1 MCITRLS
8 FDCWRRS
15 SGCCYSMSDSS
26 PYPCYW
32 RFARNERFRSL
43 YPVDIDLRLYA
54 RSRSYLSRTAYITR
68 ISRLGKH
75 GEKRRSSH
83 LFRHCI
89 RYLYGSRNSGLRDR
103 TLWSKGYIL
112 LLNIHAAWNVPLPSR
127 SKESCHRERM
137 SGKSQTLLLSEWKA
151 YW

>member
-1 MCITRLS
+1 
-8 FDCWRRS
+8 
-15 SGCCYSMSDSS
+15 MSDSS

-54 RSRSYLSRTAYITR
+54 RSRSYRSRTAYITR

-151 YW
+151 Y